1 MSNLIDTITAGPS
14 APLLAHR
21 ATTAHVGAAYPWMA
35 EAGLGSRGVYIGR
48 DLHGG
53 AFAFDPWVL
62 YPSVITGPNMIVIG
76 ELGRGKSSLVKTYI
90 WRQSVFGRRTL
101 ALDPKGENT
110 RLCEALGV
118 QPIRLQ
124 FGGDVRLNPLDPQIA
139 GDVLGPERLRQEQ
152 LAVLVAVVAA
162 SLGRR
167 LRSPETTALEL
178 ALSQAGRDRQQP
190 TLRDVVEALLRPSSE
205 DAAAVAT
212 SSERL
217 AEDGREAALALRGMC
232 DGHLRGMFDGPT
244 TEGLR
249 LDGPLVSLDLS
260 AVFHSEALGVLMVCA
275 AAWLQ
280 RTLARDTR
288 HRRLVVIDEAWAIL
302 RDLQIA
308 RWMASSFKLSRALG
322 VQMIAVFHRVSD
334 LTATGTAGSE
344 QVELAKGLL
353 SDSSTQVIYQQPS
366 SELEQTRQVLRLS
379 EAEAQEVLYL
389 PRGDAL
395 WRVGDRRFKVRHHL
409 SPVERWIV
417 DTDQRMTA

>member
-1 MSNLIDTITAGPS
+1 VSNLIDTIATGPS

-35 EAGLGSRGVYIGR
+35 EAGLGSRGIYIGR

-53 AFAFDPWVL
+53 AFAYDPWCL
-62 YPSVITGPNMIVIG
+62 YPAVITGPNMIVIG

-101 ALDPKGENT
+101 AIDPKGENT

-178 ALSQAGRDRQQP
+178 ALGQAGRDRQQP
-190 TLRDVVEALLRPSSE
+190 TLRDVVEALLRPTSE
-205 DAAAVAT
+205 DAATVAT

-244 TEGLR
+244 T
-249 LDGPLVSLDLS
+249 
-260 AVFHSEALGVLMVCA
+260 
-275 AAWLQ
+275 
-280 RTLARDTR
+280 
-288 HRRLVVIDEAWAIL
+288 RR
-302 RDLQIA
+302 
-308 RWMASSFKLSRALG
+308 
-322 VQMIAVFHRVSD
+322 
-334 LTATGTAGSE
+334 
-344 QVELAKGLL
+344 
-353 SDSSTQVIYQQPS
+353 
-366 SELEQTRQVLRLS
+366 
-379 EAEAQEVLYL
+379 
-389 PRGDAL
+389 
-395 WRVGDRRFKVRHHL
+395 
-409 SPVERWIV
+409 
-417 DTDQRMTA
+417 

>member
-1 MSNLIDTITAGPS
+1 M
-14 APLLAHR
+14 
-21 ATTAHVGAAYPWMA
+21 
-35 EAGLGSRGVYIGR
+35 
-48 DLHGG
+48 
-53 AFAFDPWVL
+53 
-62 YPSVITGPNMIVIG
+62 
-76 ELGRGKSSLVKTYI
+76 
-90 WRQSVFGRRTL
+90 
-101 ALDPKGENT
+101 
-110 RLCEALGV
+110 
-118 QPIRLQ
+118 
-124 FGGDVRLNPLDPQIA
+124 
-139 GDVLGPERLRQEQ
+139 
-152 LAVLVAVVAA
+152 VAA

-167 LRSPETTALEL
+167 LRSPEATALEL
-178 ALSQAGRDRQQP
+178 ALSQAGRGREQP
-190 TLRDVVEALLRPSSE
+190 TLRDVVEALLRPTSE
-205 DAAAVAT
+205 DAAQVAT

-244 TEGLR
+244 TDGLR

-260 AVFHSEALGVLMVCA
+260 AVFHSEALGILMVCA

-280 RTLARDTR
+280 RSLARDTR
-288 HRRLVVIDEAWAIL
+288 HHRLVVIDEAWAIL

-353 SDSSTQVIYQQPS
+353 SDSATQVIYQQPS
-366 SELEQTRQVLRLS
+366 AELEQTRQVLRLS
-379 EAEAQEVLYL
+379 EAEAHEVLYL

-417 DTDQRMTA
+417 DTDARMSG